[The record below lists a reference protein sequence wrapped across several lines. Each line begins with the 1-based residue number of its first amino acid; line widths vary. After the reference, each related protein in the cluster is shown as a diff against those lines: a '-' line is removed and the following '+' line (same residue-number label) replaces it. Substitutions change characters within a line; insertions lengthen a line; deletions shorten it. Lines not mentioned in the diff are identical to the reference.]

1 MNHPKL
7 NLSRRQANWAAA
19 LCLLAVSLLACG
31 PFLGGGLWH
40 GSDLGYHL
48 RRIENI
54 AMGLAAGQFPVR
66 IQSDWIN
73 GFGYAVGVFYGDA
86 LLYLPALLRLA
97 GVPVSAAYDLYLFG
111 ITLFTAAAGYYAGR
125 RLGGGRCA
133 ALAGAALYT
142 LAAYRLCDVTDR
154 AALGE
159 YTAIAFL
166 PLVAAGF
173 WRALWPDQARLPG
186 WLLLVLGLSGVLQS
200 HLLSFEMTA
209 LLLVLAALVFA
220 RRVFTRAV
228 FARLAGAVGVFCA
241 LNAGFLLPLLDYYF
255 TGKFAINQPG
265 GVAPIQQNGAAPG
278 QLLSLPYTLASGEQ
292 ADLVQ
297 GMALTPGPAL
307 LLGALAAA
315 GLAVYALASRRSRRP
330 AAACLALVASG
341 AGCLALSGNFFP
353 WDALYAL
360 GGTAQR
366 LVGSLQ
372 FPWRFLGPAC
382 LLLAL
387 AVGAGLQCA
396 GPRLRAGVA
405 AALCLAAA
413 VAAAGQLHRFTATAA
428 PESYTYGTEEPFW
441 QMGCGHYLP
450 AENGPTD
457 LAALPTGPVWADGIT
472 LTSYEKTGT
481 TITFTA
487 ANDSDVAAW
496 VRLPLLWY
504 RGYTARGADGQAL
517 AVTCG
522 ENNLVTVT
530 LTPGQ
535 SGTFTVRF
543 TEPLAWRAAE
553 LLTLLTALTLAGWA
567 VCKARKN
574 PGR

>member
-1 MNHPKL
+1 MNKARHLLTRPL
-7 NLSRRQANWAAA
+7 FLI
-19 LCLLAVSLLACG
+19 LCLLGVTLLACG
-31 PFLGGGLWH
+31 PFLTGGLWH

-66 IQSDWIN
+66 IQSDWVN
-73 GFGYAVGVFYGDA
+73 GCGYAVGVFYGDV
-86 LLYLPALLRLA
+86 LLYAPALLRLA
-97 GVPVSAAYDLYLFG
+97 GVPVSAAYDAYLFG
-111 ITLFTAAAGYYAGR
+111 ITLCTAAAGYYAGR

-133 ALAGAALYT
+133 CAAGAVLYT
-142 LAAYRLCDVTDR
+142 LSAYRLCDVTDR

-159 YTAIAFL
+159 YTALAFL

-173 WRALWPDQARLPG
+173 WRTLRPDRARLPG
-186 WLLLVLGLSGVLQS
+186 WALLVLGLSGVLQS
-200 HLLSFEMTA
+200 HLLSFEMTV
-209 LLLVLAALVFA
+209 LLLALAALLCARQVFS
-220 RRVFTRAV
+220 RAA
-228 FARLAGAVGVFCA
+228 FGRLAGAAGVFCA
-241 LNAGFLLPLLDYYF
+241 LNAGFLLPLLDYYL

-265 GVAPIQQNGAAPG
+265 GVEPIQANGAALG
-278 QLLSLPYTLASGEQ
+278 QLLGLPYTLASGQQ
-292 ADLVQ
+292 AELVQ

-315 GLAVYALASRRSRRP
+315 GGAAYALARRRDRR
-330 AAACLALVASG
+330 AAACLALAAAG

-360 GGTAQR
+360 GGAAQR

-382 LLLAL
+382 LFLAL
-387 AVGAGLQCA
+387 AVGAGLQLA
-396 GPRLRAGVA
+396 NPRLRAGAA
-405 AALCLAAA
+405 AALCLVAA
-413 VAAAGQLHRFTATAA
+413 VAAAGQLRAYTATAA

-457 LAALPTGPVWADGIT
+457 LNALPSGPVWADGIT
-472 LTSYEKTGT
+472 LTAYEKAGT

-487 ANDSDVAAW
+487 SNDSEVEAW

-504 RGYTARGADGQAL
+504 RGYTARGADGSAP

-530 LTPGQ
+530 LAPGQ
-535 SGTFTVRF
+535 SGSFTVRF
-543 TEPLAWRAAE
+543 TEPWPWRAAE
-553 LLTLLTALTLAGWA
+553 ALTALTALALA
-567 VCKARKN
+567 VWLAR
-574 PGR
+574 RRQ